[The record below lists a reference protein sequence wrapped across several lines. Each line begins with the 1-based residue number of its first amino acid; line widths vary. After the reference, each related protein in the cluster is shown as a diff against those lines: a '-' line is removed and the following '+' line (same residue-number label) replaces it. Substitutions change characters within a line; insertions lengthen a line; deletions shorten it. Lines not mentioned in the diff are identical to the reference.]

1 MASNKDFL
9 DDVARVAGGAASLF
23 STVRQQIR
31 SDLKERVGAY
41 TSKMGDENSSEI
53 DRLQATINKFRTEQE
68 ELKKRVAILEAALLG
83 KAKTTPKAKPA
94 SKSKPVSKT
103 KRK

>member
-9 DDVARVAGGAASLF
+9 DDVARVAGGAASLL

-41 TSKMGDENSSEI
+41 TSKMSDENSSEI
-53 DRLQATINKFRTEQE
+53 DRLQATVNKFRNEQE

-83 KAKTTPKAKPA
+83 TAKSAAKTKTA
-94 SKSKPVSKT
+94 SKAKPVSKS

>member
-9 DDVARVAGGAASLF
+9 DDVARVAGGAASLL

-31 SDLKERVGAY
+31 SDLKERVSAY
-41 TSKMGDENSSEI
+41 TSKAGDENSSEI
-53 DRLQATINKFRTEQE
+53 DRLQASINKFRLEQE

-83 KAKTTPKAKPA
+83 TAKPA
-94 SKSKPVSKT
+94 TKAKSASKAKPVSKT

>member
-9 DDVARVAGGAASLF
+9 DDVARVAGGAASLL

-41 TSKMGDENSSEI
+41 ASKMGDDTSSEME
-53 DRLQATINKFRTEQE
+53 RLQATVNKFRIEQE

-83 KAKTTPKAKPA
+83 KAKAAPKTKVAA
-94 SKSKPVSKT
+94 KSKPVSKT